1 MAKVGEGDPRWL
13 VENRSD
19 GKNLNNWHWA
29 EVNLL
34 NWAKQRLEE
43 LFTNVEVPCNESGA
57 SLQITNCD
65 SVTGDC
71 ASNVR
76 KNKTIF
82 IYDLEVKLKWKGTLG
97 EAEGNGTVTLKDIE
111 ATNAD
116 DEFEIKVTGDGD
128 DKVKELMRQSVSPV
142 VKKMISAFLKE
153 MKETKRDEGKFQVTQ
168 SQSNSNSP
176 VAATASKPAAST
188 SSSSSTGSS
197 SKGKTY
203 EVRIRFNVPTHILY
217 ETFFDSGRISAFTAS
232 PAQISRDLG
241 STFNMFRG
249 AVTGSNVEVDLNKKI
264 VQKWRFQSWP
274 ENHFSELTMNFDNE
288 DGTTVLHLVQR
299 GIPDSDF
306 ERTVQGW
313 EQNFW
318 QRMKAIFGWEYKVL
332 NHK

>member
-34 NWAKQRLEE
+34 NWTKQRLEE
-43 LFTNVEVPCNESGA
+43 LFTDVEVPSSESGA
-57 SLQITNCD
+57 NLKITKCD

-82 IYDLEVKLKWKGTLG
+82 IYDLEVKLKWQGTIG
-97 EAEGNGTVTLKDIE
+97 EAECNGTVTLKDIE
-111 ATNAD
+111 STNAD
-116 DEFEIKVTGDGD
+116 DEFEIKVAGDGD
-128 DKVKELMRQSVSPV
+128 DKVKELMRNSVAPV
-142 VKKMISAFLKE
+142 VRKIIPAFLKE
-153 MKETKRDEGKFQVTQ
+153 MKESKRDEGKFQVTPP
-168 SQSNSNSP
+168 QSNSNSP
-176 VAATASKPAAST
+176 AAVSAPKPAATSST
-188 SSSSSTGSS
+188 STSTSSS

-203 EVRIRFNVPTHILY
+203 EARIRFNVPTHILF

-232 PAQISRDLG
+232 PAQISRDVG
-241 STFNMFRG
+241 ATFNMFRG
-249 AVTGSNVEVDLNKKI
+249 SVTGSNVAVDLNKKI

-288 DGTTVLHLVQR
+288 DGTTVLHLVQTS
-299 GIPDSDF
+299 IPDNDF

>member
-82 IYDLEVKLKWKGTLG
+82 IYDLEVKLKWKGKGFGIVLFSTLTGSAGTLG

-153 MKETKRDEGKFQVTQ
+153 MKESKSF
-168 SQSNSNSP
+168 
-176 VAATASKPAAST
+176 AATTRSYP
-188 SSSSSTGSS
+188 
-197 SKGKTY
+197 
-203 EVRIRFNVPTHILY
+203 PL
-217 ETFFDSGRISAFTAS
+217 
-232 PAQISRDLG
+232 
-241 STFNMFRG
+241 
-249 AVTGSNVEVDLNKKI
+249 
-264 VQKWRFQSWP
+264 
-274 ENHFSELTMNFDNE
+274 
-288 DGTTVLHLVQR
+288 
-299 GIPDSDF
+299 
-306 ERTVQGW
+306 
-313 EQNFW
+313 
-318 QRMKAIFGWEYKVL
+318 
-332 NHK
+332 